1 MLDCILKGA
10 RVVDPVN
17 HLDRVT
23 DVGIENGKIAAVGD
37 NLGSAKETVS
47 LDGLVLTPG
56 VIDPH
61 LHLGSEFGSRY
72 GQRMT
77 AMSGVTTCLD
87 MAGPVAGIV
96 ADSHEFGCGINVAM
110 LEGFSPMKQ
119 MGTKAP
125 DRRTMDAWIGKSLE
139 AGAIGVKILGGH
151 WPVALETEAALV
163 EEAVKCGSYIA
174 WHAGSD
180 TAGSNIEGGRE
191 VVRAIGNAP
200 LPRCTLPTST
210 PTAAAA

>member
-119 MGTKAP
+119 MG
-125 DRRTMDAWIGKSLE
+125 DQG
-139 AGAIGVKILGGH
+139 AGPQDDGRL
-151 WPVALETEAALV
+151 
-163 EEAVKCGSYIA
+163 
-174 WHAGSD
+174 D
-180 TAGSNIEGGRE
+180 RE
-191 VVRAIGNAP
+191 VA
-200 LPRCTLPTST
+200 
-210 PTAAAA
+210 